1 MNEEKEKD
9 FFDNF
14 KGNLRISM
22 PIDLMKDNELS
33 PTDKLLYAI
42 IDFHTYMKEYCW
54 VTNTTL
60 AKEINT
66 STRTIQRS
74 LEILEIKGYIKR
86 EMRIYKG
93 KNQRLIFTINKALE
107 IEKNIED
114 RSQINEE
121 YSKKIEISEYNWL

>member
-1 MNEEKEKD
+1 MNEEKD

-22 PIDLMKDNELS
+22 PIELMKDKELS
-33 PTDKLLYAI
+33 PTDKMLYAI

-74 LEILEIKGYIKR
+74 LEILELKGYIRR
-86 EMRIYKG
+86 EVRVYKG
-93 KNQRLIFTINKALE
+93 KNQRLIFTNNKALE
-107 IEKNIED
+107 KEQSVED
-114 RSQINEE
+114 RSRINEE
-121 YSKKIEISEYNWL
+121 YAKMIEISEYNWI